1 MRLKAL
7 LLGSATAIAVA
18 GGAQAADLSVAEPV
32 DYVKVCDAFG
42 TGYWYIPG
50 TDTCLKIWGFVD
62 FKVGYDQKANDGE
75 DHYDFYTGAYVNFS
89 AKSMTDWGPL
99 EGFLAFYMEHGGN
112 NPFIGGTGVYMDE
125 AYISLGPLMAG
136 YTNSGFNQ
144 QLPWMQE
151 DSAASGW
158 FQPEFKT
165 NLVRLNWAVNGFGL
179 LIELDEPGYGYDQ
192 FDIYGD
198 PIGFA
203 DFNNASAMP
212 DVIAALTASTS
223 LLDGKV
229 SFVWSDYSGGW
240 AASAGVVIKLDSLS
254 SGSKLLLKAAY
265 GDDAPYYVLGY
276 SKNYNGNYI
285 APFSVGTA
293 WSAMANLLYYFAPN
307 FNISALVNYGHWEN
321 FTDHDQWQA
330 AFNIGYS
337 PVPNLWIN
345 PEVRWKSSISNLGG
359 SAAQSDWQF
368 VIRARRTFF

>member
-62 FKVGYDQKANDGE
+62 FKIGYFDKANDQLE
-75 DHYDFYTGAYVNFS
+75 DHYDFYTGAYINFS

-99 EGFLAFYMEHGGN
+99 EGFLAFYMDTG
-112 NPFIGGTGVYMDE
+112 GVYMDE
-125 AYISLGPLMAG
+125 AYVSLGPLLAG
-136 YTNSGFNQ
+136 YTGSGFNQ
-144 QLPWMQE
+144 QLPWMLD
-151 DSAASGW
+151 DSQRGGW
-158 FQPEFKT
+158 FQPEIKT
-165 NLVRLNWAVNGFGL
+165 NLIRLTWAVNGFGIL
-179 LIELDEPGYGYDQ
+179 LELDEPSYGYDQ
-192 FDIYGD
+192 FDPYGY

-203 DFNNASAMP
+203 DFENASSIP
-212 DVIAALTASTS
+212 DVIAAITASTS
-223 LLDGKV
+223 VLDGKV

-276 SKNYNGNYI
+276 STNYAGAYI
-285 APFSVGTA
+285 APFSSGPA

-307 FNISALVNYGHWEN
+307 FNVSLLVNYGHWEN
-321 FTDHDQWQA
+321 FFDSHDRWQA

-345 PEVRWKSSISNLGG
+345 PEVRWKSSISNVPSSIGD
-359 SAAQSDWQF
+359 SEWQF
-368 VIRARRTFF
+368 VVRARRTFF